1 MTVQRTF
8 DHVSRF
14 KGCIMSKAKKK
25 IIDTRGPLARVL
37 DAEKQ
42 ADARAPLVN
51 EFAAQHGCYD
61 RNLRSVVNRGGTPIA
76 RWDKLLTP
84 SQKAAIDHCIALWE
98 CISTSGRLV
107 ANLDRTVFGCPGDG
121 HPREIEARSD
131 LLRMKGHVGDRYW
144 DVFENV
150 VRFDEPAGLAG
161 SRLQAPEQKR
171 EYAARLVVQF
181 VADIITMKERLS
193 Y

>member
-1 MTVQRTF
+1 M
-8 DHVSRF
+8 SR
-14 KGCIMSKAKKK
+14 KATKL
-25 IIDTRGPLARVL
+25 DRRGPLARVL
-37 DAEKQ
+37 DAERQ
-42 ADARAPLVN
+42 ADNIAPLIN
-51 EFAAQHGCYD
+51 EFAARQGDYE

-76 RWDKLLTP
+76 RWNKAQMLSP
-84 SQKAAIDHCIALWE
+84 SQNAAIDHCIGLWDA
-98 CISTSGRLV
+98 ISSSGKLV

-131 LLRMKGHVGDRYW
+131 LLRLKNHVGHKYW

-161 SRLQAPEQKR
+161 SRLQAPAQKR
-171 EYAARLVVQF
+171 EYAACLVVQF